1 MNLSDESVSTR
12 SLVSSVRRISDG
24 VLQVTESADILD
36 ILLHPRLPPLVRP
49 LPPMENISLSRAEE
63 SEVEQ
68 ELRTM
73 LGLVTSEDP
82 EPTASAQSP
91 PQASSKELEK
101 SAQPVEPTS
110 LSRSLPDP
118 APSILNPSR
127 RDARSPNDMQV
138 DQTNITSVSTLPP
151 DRTPVKESSPLSN
164 PTPSTSK
171 LSERP
176 PPVSEPQTSSWNPIG
191 FVCEEDEE
199 EEEEIPSIN
208 MDSDSD

>member
-1 MNLSDESVSTR
+1 
-12 SLVSSVRRISDG
+12 
-24 VLQVTESADILD
+24 
-36 ILLHPRLPPLVRP
+36 
-49 LPPMENISLSRAEE
+49 MENISLSRVEE

-68 ELRTM
+68 ELRKM
-73 LGLVTSEDP
+73 LGLATSEDP
-82 EPTASAQSP
+82 EPAASAQSP
-91 PQASSKELEK
+91 PQASSKEPEK

-138 DQTNITSVSTLPP
+138 DQTNTTPVSTLPP

>member
-1 MNLSDESVSTR
+1 MNLSDESVNTR
-12 SLVSSVRRISDG
+12 SLVSSVRGISDG
-24 VLQVTESADILD
+24 VLQVAESAGILD

-49 LPPMENISLSRAEE
+49 LPPMENISLSRVEE

-73 LGLVTSEDP
+73 LGLATSEDP

-91 PQASSKELEK
+91 PQGSSKEPEK
-101 SAQPVEPTS
+101 PAQPVEPTS
-110 LSRSLPDP
+110 SSRSLPSP
-118 APSILNPSR
+118 APSILNPLKPDVRLS
-127 RDARSPNDMQV
+127 NDMQV
-138 DQTNITSVSTLPP
+138 DQTNITPVTTLPP
-151 DRTPVKESSPLSN
+151 DRTLVKEGPPLSN

-176 PPVSEPQTSSWNPIG
+176 PPVSETQPSSWNPIG

>member
-1 MNLSDESVSTR
+1 
-12 SLVSSVRRISDG
+12 
-24 VLQVTESADILD
+24 
-36 ILLHPRLPPLVRP
+36 
-49 LPPMENISLSRAEE
+49 MENISLSRVEE

-73 LGLVTSEDP
+73 LGLATPEDP
-82 EPTASAQSP
+82 EPTLSARSP
-91 PQASSKELEK
+91 PQTSSKEPEK
-101 SAQPVEPTS
+101 PAQPVELTSSSRSPPDPTS
-110 LSRSLPDP
+110 STLNRSKPDVQ
-118 APSILNPSR
+118 SS
-127 RDARSPNDMQV
+127 SDMQV
-138 DQTNITSVSTLPP
+138 EQTNITPVSTLPP
-151 DRTPVKESSPLSN
+151 GWTPVKEGPPPSN

-176 PPVSEPQTSSWNPIG
+176 PPVSEPQPSSWNPIG